1 MAFRAELATA
11 YASVRSRATQAK
23 KLASDSKALMLA
35 GPVSGNVIRQLLDAL
50 IAAKAELQTAA
61 GVTGIVAYAKAQEG
75 DPDYDVA
82 TQFTALVDACTGVI
96 SWIIANIPASGGYVQ
111 METWSASGVSVR
123 TFSTAQTAGLRT
135 QLDTIIAAVN

>member
-11 YASVRSRATQAK
+11 YSNVRSRATQAK

-50 IAAKAELQTAA
+50 ITAKAELQSAA
-61 GVTGIVAYAKAQEG
+61 GNNGIVAYAQAQEG
-75 DPDYDVA
+75 DPEYDVA
-82 TQFTALVDACTGVI
+82 AQFTTLVDACTGVI
-96 SWIIANIPASGGYVQ
+96 NWIVANIPTNGGYVQ
-111 METWSASGVSVR
+111 METWSASGVAVR
-123 TFSTAQTAGLRT
+123 TFSTVQTAGLRT

>member
-50 IAAKAELQTAA
+50 ITAKAELQTAA
-61 GVTGIVAYAKAQEG
+61 AVNGIVAYAQSQEG
-75 DPDYDVA
+75 DPEYDVA
-82 TQFTALVDACTGVI
+82 AQFTTLVDACTGVI
-96 SWIIANIPASGGYVQ
+96 SWIVANIPTSGGYVQ